1 MLQAPRQSAR
11 DSASGAPRHRHH
23 TGTPHPAVTE
33 PIDGNNRLK
42 RTLGLPLVTL
52 YGLGNILGAGIY
64 VLVGKVAGFAG
75 SSTILAFLI
84 AMVVAAVTALSYME
98 LAGRYPVSG
107 SVSVY
112 LHRAFGKRW
121 LSTAIGLTM
130 VGGGV
135 ASAAALAQG
144 FSGYLNS
151 FVSVPTIAG
160 SVGLLVALGAIAVKG
175 IGESATFAAVL
186 TGLEVLGLAL
196 VIWFGRTA
204 FAHINVGGLVAIDPA
219 VGLGGVFAGAFLAF
233 YAFIGFEDMVNVAEE
248 AKNPRR
254 TMPLAILF
262 SLLAS
267 TVLYLLV
274 VVVST
279 TLVSPAELADSEA
292 PLTLVFE
299 RSGASHGV
307 LLSLIG
313 MIAAMNGIIVQI
325 IMGSRILYGLAAE
338 GWIHRS
344 FGKVH
349 TSFQTPVTATLL
361 VLAAMIAATAVL
373 PLVSLARLTSLLVLI
388 IFTLVNAS
396 LIVIKR
402 RHRDHGGYID
412 VPAAVPY
419 VGVALCLGTLVL
431 QAVNW

>member
-1 MLQAPRQSAR
+1 
-11 DSASGAPRHRHH
+11 
-23 TGTPHPAVTE
+23 VTE
-33 PIDGNNRLK
+33 SPGDHAGLR

-75 SSTILAFLI
+75 SSTTLAFII
-84 AMVVAAVTALSYME
+84 AMVTAAVTAMSYME
-98 LAGRYPVSG
+98 LAGRYPVSA

-121 LSTAIGLTM
+121 LSTTIGLTM
-130 VGGGV
+130 VGGGI

-144 FSGYLNS
+144 FAGYLNS
-151 FVSVPTIAG
+151 FVSVPTLIG
-160 SVGLLVALGAIAVKG
+160 SVGLLVVLGTIAIKG
-175 IGESATFAAVL
+175 IGESATMAAVL
-186 TGLEVLGLAL
+186 TGLEVLGLVL
-196 VIWFGRTA
+196 VIWFGRDA
-204 FAHINVGGLVAIDPA
+204 FAHIDVGGLLAIDPA
-219 VGLGGVFAGAFLAF
+219 VGIGGLFAGAFLAF
-233 YAFIGFEDMVNVAEE
+233 YAFIGFEDMVNVSEE
-248 AKNPRR
+248 VKNPSR
-254 TMPLAILF
+254 TMPLAIL
-262 SLLAS
+262 LALVVS

-279 TLVSPAELADSEA
+279 TLVSPAELAGSDA

-299 RSGASHGV
+299 RSGARYGLV
-307 LLSLIG
+307 LSLIG
-313 MIAAMNGIIVQI
+313 MIAAMNGVIVQI
-325 IMGSRILYGLAAE
+325 IMGSRILYGLATE

-344 FGKVH
+344 FGTVH
-349 TSFQTPVTATLL
+349 RSFQTPVTATL
-361 VLAAMIAATAVL
+361 VVIATMIAATAAL

-412 VPAAVPY
+412 VPTAIPY
-419 VGVALCLGTLVL
+419 LGVALCLGTIVL
-431 QAVNW
+431 QVFNW

>member
-1 MLQAPRQSAR
+1 MTKSPGDGAR
-11 DSASGAPRHRHH
+11 LR
-23 TGTPHPAVTE
+23 
-33 PIDGNNRLK
+33 

-75 SSTILAFLI
+75 SSTTLAFII
-84 AMVVAAVTALSYME
+84 AMVTAAVTAMSYME
-98 LAGRYPVSG
+98 LAGRYPVSA

-121 LSTAIGLTM
+121 LSTTIGLTM
-130 VGGGV
+130 VGGGI

-144 FSGYLNS
+144 FAGYLNS
-151 FVSVPTIAG
+151 FVSVPTLIG
-160 SVGLLVALGAIAVKG
+160 SVGLLVVLGAIAIKG
-175 IGESATFAAVL
+175 SGESATMAAVL
-186 TGLEVLGLAL
+186 TGLEVLGLVL
-196 VIWFGRTA
+196 VIWFGRDA
-204 FAHINVGGLVAIDPA
+204 FAHIDVGGLFALDPA
-219 VGLGGVFAGAFLAF
+219 VGIGGLFAGAFLAF
-233 YAFIGFEDMVNVAEE
+233 YAFIGFEDMVNVSEE
-248 AKNPRR
+248 VKNPSR
-254 TMPLAILF
+254 TMPLAIL
-262 SLLAS
+262 LALVVS

-279 TLVSPAELADSEA
+279 TLVSPAELAGSDA

-299 RSGASHGV
+299 RSGARYGLV
-307 LLSLIG
+307 LSLIG
-313 MIAAMNGIIVQI
+313 MIAAMNGVIVQI
-325 IMGSRILYGLAAE
+325 IMGSRILYGLATE

-344 FGKVH
+344 FGTVH
-349 TSFQTPVTATLL
+349 RSFQTPVTATL
-361 VLAAMIAATAVL
+361 VVIATMIAATAAL

-419 VGVALCLGTLVL
+419 LGVALCLGTIVL
-431 QAVNW
+431 QAFTW

>member
-1 MLQAPRQSAR
+1 M
-11 DSASGAPRHRHH
+11 
-23 TGTPHPAVTE
+23 TE
-33 PIDGNNRLK
+33 SPGDHAGLR

-75 SSTILAFLI
+75 SSTTLAFII
-84 AMVVAAVTALSYME
+84 AMVTAAVTAMSYME
-98 LAGRYPVSG
+98 LAGRYPVSA

-121 LSTAIGLTM
+121 LSTTIGLTM
-130 VGGGV
+130 VGGGI

-144 FSGYLNS
+144 FAGYLNS
-151 FVSVPTIAG
+151 FVSVPTLIG
-160 SVGLLVALGAIAVKG
+160 SVGLLVVLGTIAIKG
-175 IGESATFAAVL
+175 IGESATMAAVL
-186 TGLEVLGLAL
+186 TGLEVLGLVL
-196 VIWFGRTA
+196 VIWFGRDA
-204 FAHINVGGLVAIDPA
+204 FAHIDVGGLLAIDPA
-219 VGLGGVFAGAFLAF
+219 VGIGGLFAGAFLAF
-233 YAFIGFEDMVNVAEE
+233 YAFIGFEDMVNVSEE
-248 AKNPRR
+248 VKNPSR
-254 TMPLAILF
+254 TMPLAIL
-262 SLLAS
+262 LALVVS

-279 TLVSPAELADSEA
+279 TLVSPAELAGSDA

-299 RSGASHGV
+299 RSGARYGLV
-307 LLSLIG
+307 LSLIG
-313 MIAAMNGIIVQI
+313 MIAAMNGVIVQI
-325 IMGSRILYGLAAE
+325 IMGSRILYGLATE

-344 FGKVH
+344 FGTVH
-349 TSFQTPVTATLL
+349 RSFQTPVTATL
-361 VLAAMIAATAVL
+361 VVIATMIAATAAL

-412 VPAAVPY
+412 VPTAIPY
-419 VGVALCLGTLVL
+419 LGVALCLGTIVL
-431 QAVNW
+431 QVFNW